1 MRALILAATLT
12 LVASAAAARSYDDIM
27 AEAQVAFEAED
38 YAALSNLLDEAQQE
52 RPYSLFIMRNR
63 VLARVLNERMDEA
76 ISLVKDVA
84 DRGLVLQTPPHEA
97 FDRLRAEP
105 AFAPIAAQMAENA
118 KPVGTETTALENG
131 ADDLLPEAIAL
142 TRKRETLIG
151 SVRNGKIIA
160 IDKSGAVREVAAAK
174 GGVFDIEL
182 SKKELFAAVN
192 NQLAY
197 ENSGAEP
204 AFAAVVAYDART
216 GAVLRSV
223 RAPEGEALF
232 GDIELARNGDIY
244 VSDSVTPR
252 IMKLAKTAD
261 ALEPF
266 AADAR
271 FANLQG
277 LALDEANRRLFVA
290 DYLTGLYSID
300 LGDGA
305 ITPLA
310 NPTGAHLGGIDGLYL
325 YRGDL
330 IGVQNGTS
338 PQRIVRIALDKDA
351 KTVDALTVV
360 QQALPSWNEPTHG
373 VAVGKEFRYIA
384 TTNWPAY
391 DDAGKLRDHAT
402 LAPLRVMSVE
412 LD

>member
-118 KPVGTETTALENG
+118 KPVGTETTVLENG

-160 IDKSGAVREVAAAK
+160 IDKSGAVREVATAK

-305 ITPLA
+305 IAPLA

-391 DDAGKLRDHAT
+391 DDAGKPRDNAT

>member
-118 KPVGTETTALENG
+118 KPVGTETTVLENG

-373 VAVGKEFRYIA
+373 VAVGKDGDLALYDGDPFEY
-384 TTNWPAY
+384 TTHCTGTIINGQLTTTGA
-391 DDAGKLRDHAT
+391 R
-402 LAPLRVMSVE
+402 
-412 LD
+412 

>member
-118 KPVGTETTALENG
+118 KPVGTETTVLENG

-232 GDIELARNGDIY
+232 GDIELAHNGDIY

-305 ITPLA
+305 IAPLA

-391 DDAGKLRDHAT
+391 DDAGKLRDNAT